1 MQNEDSRLIFNGL
14 KCDLIEQNV
23 TGQPKHLKL
32 RIARTRKTAL
42 QQLKSGKEKNTLK
55 LFQVSIG
62 HTQNFFSH
70 LSSLFFFTLILLN
83 SKYI

>member
-42 QQLKSGKEKNTLK
+42 QQLKSGKEKKHSQVIPSFNWTHPK
-55 LFQVSIG
+55 LFFTPFLTI
-62 HTQNFFSH
+62 FFHS
-70 LSSLFFFTLILLN
+70 N
-83 SKYI
+83 SP